1 MSIQVIGA
9 GLGRTGTLSL
19 KAALEELGFAKCYH
33 PLEVFASMDQART
46 WDAAARGEPV
56 DWDRLFAGYRATVD
70 LPGCMFY
77 RELLAK
83 YPEAKVILTVRDP
96 ERWYDS
102 VRQTIHLLGNT
113 FPKWTV
119 LLLSPRMRVLQRM
132 LDRLRD
138 RMFRGRFEDRAF
150 AIEVFNRHNE
160 QVRRDVPADRL
171 LAMRSARAGARSARS
186 SRCPSPRGSRSR
198 TSTTPPRSAPR
209 STAMPSSRGPSA
221 MPPSAWLRWCF
232 LSSSRWWRSGS
243 GPEPKEPISAIGWR
257 RVDIDHRAGPHVCG
271 RCPPDE
277 IAFHNDERLHQ
288 SLAYRTPPA
297 VYRGAGIT
305 ER

>member
-56 DWDRLFAGYRATVD
+56 DWDRLFAGFRATVD
-70 LPGCMFY
+70 LPGCVFY

-83 YPEAKVILTVRDP
+83 YPEAKVILTLRDP

-102 VRQTIHLLGNT
+102 VRPTIHLLGNT

-119 LLLSPRMRVLQRM
+119 LVLSPRQRVFQRM

-138 RMFRGRFEDRAF
+138 RMFRGRFEGRAF
-150 AIEVFNRHNE
+150 AIDVFNRHNE
-160 QVRRDVPADRL
+160 QVRRDVTADRL
-171 LAMRSARAGARSARS
+171 LVYEISQGWGPLCAFLGVPVPEGKPFPHLNDAAAFRARINRDALVMRTVGYAALGVAARVPVILIAVV
-186 SRCPSPRGSRSR
+186 
-198 TSTTPPRSAPR
+198 
-209 STAMPSSRGPSA
+209 
-221 MPPSAWLRWCF
+221 
-232 LSSSRWWRSGS
+232 
-243 GPEPKEPISAIGWR
+243 AI
-257 RVDIDHRAGPHVCG
+257 
-271 RCPPDE
+271 
-277 IAFHNDERLHQ
+277 RLW
-288 SLAYRTPPA
+288 P
-297 VYRGAGIT
+297 
-305 ER
+305 